1 MRNLL
6 FITTCIM
13 IITACVS
20 KKETNPFLSE
30 FQTPFGVP
38 PFEQIDTSDYKPAI
52 LQGIEQQNQEI
63 KAIISNPETPDFKNT
78 IESLDYSG
86 EILSRVLPVFYGL
99 ADAETN
105 PTLQRLVQEMSPI
118 LSEHEDNIYLNDSLF
133 ARIKKVY
140 DNRENMNLDGEQIRV
155 LDKYYRKFV
164 RSGALLSDSD
174 KIELRDINKKL
185 ALLSIQFGDNV
196 LAENNAFELVIDNE
210 NDLAGNPQNARTAAA
225 EEAAARG
232 KSGKWVFTLDE
243 PSRIPFLQ
251 YAENRDLREKIY
263 KAYINRSDNDNKYDN
278 KKIVSDIINLRTRKA
293 HLLGFDSYADF
304 VLDDRM
310 AKNTANVTQLMNR
323 VWSCALPKA
332 KAEAAELQKM
342 IDKEG
347 GNFKLAAWDWW
358 YYTEKLRQDQYNLNE
373 SELKPYFKLDNV
385 REGAFMVANKL
396 YGITFTELKDM
407 PVYHPDIKVYEVK
420 DADGKHLAVFY
431 TDYFPRPGKRG
442 GAWMSAFREEYIK
455 DGKEIRPVIYNVCN
469 FTKPTADSPS
479 LLTLDEVETLF
490 HEFGHALHGM
500 LTQCTYP
507 SVSGTNV
514 MQDFV
519 ELPSQVME
527 HWATHPEV
535 LKLYAKNYK
544 TGETIP
550 DSLIAKI
557 EKVATFNQGFETT
570 EFLAA
575 GILDM
580 KWHEVNKEQNFDVR
594 AFEKAAVNEMGL
606 IDEIGLR
613 YRSTYF
619 SHIFSGEYAV
629 GYYSYLWAQVL
640 DADAFEAFV
649 EKGIFDQPTAKAFRS
664 NVLEKGDS
672 EDPMKLYIQFRGAEP
687 NPESLLKI
695 RGLK

>member
-210 NDLAGNPQNARTAAA
+210 NDLAGIPQNARTAAA

-544 TGETIP
+544 TGEAIP